1 MKRVPENDDVRNG
14 AKKALMRGLLP
25 HCYVRV
31 GERASLLEIAA
42 RHGEASQVEPGRAD
56 PRGANALAPISIK
69 IGTSPNQAALTHG
82 G

>member
-42 RHGEASQVEPGRAD
+42 GPWLTKPSGTR
-56 PRGANALAPISIK
+56 PR
-69 IGTSPNQAALTHG
+69 
-82 G
+82 